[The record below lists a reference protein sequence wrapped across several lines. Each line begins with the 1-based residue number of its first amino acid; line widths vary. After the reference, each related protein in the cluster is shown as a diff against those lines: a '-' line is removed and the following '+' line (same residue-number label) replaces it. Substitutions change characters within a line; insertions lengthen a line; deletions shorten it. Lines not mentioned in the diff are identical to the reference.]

1 MPDLKLDISAEG
13 SQVVVAVGGE
23 VDMATAPQL
32 ADCLRD
38 HTGKDVTLDFAAVT
52 FLDSRG
58 IATLAEGYKNLQAS
72 GGSLRLVGERDNVR
86 KIIEVV
92 GLDRVL
98 HGEADHLNPP
108 EAQQQ

>member
-1 MPDLKLDISAEG
+1 MPDLMLDISAEG

-38 HTGKDVTLDFAAVT
+38 HVGKNVTLDFAAVA

-58 IATLAEGYKNLQAS
+58 IATLAEGYKDLRAS
-72 GGSLRLVGERDNVR
+72 GGSLRLVGERDHVR
-86 KIIEVV
+86 KILEVV
-92 GLDRVL
+92 GLDRLL
-98 HGEADHLNPP
+98 HGDADH
-108 EAQQQ
+108 